1 MTLKLPLSPNI
12 FFNPNQYSCPHI
24 LNGLPSSPKGI
35 MASITQSG
43 RDLRIEGAVLR
54 GILKNDA
61 GEDVDASLDL
71 NTILGNSDGEH

>member
-1 MTLKLPLSPNI
+1 
-12 FFNPNQYSCPHI
+12 
-24 LNGLPSSPKGI
+24 